1 MQVFTFKNLKG
12 VVMMNNQP
20 SMKSLFANRFV
31 QSILLSGLF
40 LQLGI
45 WVRNFAILMFV
56 TEQTNKDPFA
66 ISMIS
71 VAEFAPIFLF
81 SFIGGTF
88 ADRWRP
94 KRTMVICDL
103 LSALSVFAVLLA
115 LVFGGWKA
123 IFFATLVSSVLSQFS
138 QPSGMKLFKLHV
150 PESLMGLGMSM
161 NQTIQSLFTVLGPI
175 IGTLIYFQ
183 FGIYVSIAIMGTCFL
198 LSALVLAFLPA
209 DQKAETVV
217 KTDVAHEMKMGFRY
231 VFSNKLFLYM
241 GGFFLAAGMGLGLI
255 NPLGIF
261 LVTDN
266 LGLSVQELQWFT
278 AINGVGMILGGVGA
292 MALSQKV
299 KPKMMLLV
307 GFIGSAVAVAVL
319 GNVQI
324 VAVALFAQFISG
336 IMGPPIHIACN
347 TLILTN
353 AEHSYVGRVNG
364 ILNPLFI
371 GGMVLNM
378 SLVGLLKEQFPLGTL
393 YIMASSLFII
403 SAVAMLPM
411 QRIKQTKQVKIAQV
425 QHH

>member
-1 MQVFTFKNLKG
+1 MSS
-12 VVMMNNQP
+12 QP
-20 SMKSLFANRFV
+20 QIQAPTMKSLFANRFV

-71 VAEFAPIFLF
+71 VAEFGPIFLF

-94 KRTMVICDL
+94 KGTMVLCDL
-103 LSALSVFAVLLA
+103 LSALSIFAVLLA

-150 PESLMGLGMSM
+150 PESLMQLGMSM
-161 NQTIQSLFTVLGPI
+161 NQTLQSIFTVLGPI

-183 FGIYVSIAIMGTCFL
+183 FGIYVSIAIMGICFL

-209 DQKAETVV
+209 DQKVETVLTTNV
-217 KTDVAHEMKMGFRY
+217 SAEMKMGLRY

-241 GGFFLAAGMGLGLI
+241 GGFFLAAGMGLGLV

-261 LVTDN
+261 LVTEN
-266 LGLSVQELQWFT
+266 LGLSAQNLQWFT
-278 AINGVGMILGGVGA
+278 ALNGAGMILGGVGA
-292 MALSQKV
+292 MALSKKITPQK
-299 KPKMMLLV
+299 MLLI
-307 GFIGSAVAVAVL
+307 GFISSAVSVAVL
-319 GNVQI
+319 GSVNLVW
-324 VAVALFAQFISG
+324 AALLAQFVFG

-353 AEHSYVGRVNG
+353 AEESFVGRVNG
-364 ILNPLFI
+364 ILNPLFM

-378 SLVGLLKEQFPLGTL
+378 SLVGLLKAEYPLIVMYL
-393 YIMASSLFII
+393 MASSLFLIG
-403 SAVAMLPM
+403 ALTLLPM
-411 QRIKQTKQVKIAQV
+411 LKLKSAKQVKAIPM

>member
-1 MQVFTFKNLKG
+1 
-12 VVMMNNQP
+12 MNKP

-56 TEQTNKDPFA
+56 TEQTHKDPFA

-94 KRTMVICDL
+94 KLTMVVCDL

-138 QPSGMKLFKLHV
+138 QPSAMKLFKLHV
-150 PESLMGLGMSM
+150 PESLMQMGMSM

-198 LSALVLAFLPA
+198 VSALVLAFLPA
-209 DQKAETVV
+209 DQKVETVV
-217 KTDVAHEMKMGFRY
+217 KTEVSQEMKMGLRY

-266 LGLSVQELQWFT
+266 LGLSVQNLQWFT

-292 MALSQKV
+292 MVLSQKV
-299 KPKMMLLV
+299 KPQTMLLV
-307 GFIGSAVAVAVL
+307 GFISSAVSVAVL
-319 GNVQI
+319 GNVKL
-324 VAVALFAQFISG
+324 VAVALIAQFLSG
-336 IMGPPIHIACN
+336 VMGPPIHIACN

-353 AEHSYVGRVNG
+353 AEESFVGRVNG

-378 SLVGLLKEQFPLGTL
+378 SLVGILKEQFPLGML
-393 YIMASSLFII
+393 YVMASSLFII
-403 SAVAMLPM
+403 GAIAMLPM
-411 QRIKQTKQVKIAQV
+411 QRMKQAKQVKIAQM

>member
-1 MQVFTFKNLKG
+1 
-12 VVMMNNQP
+12 MNNQP
-20 SMKSLFANRFV
+20 SMKSLFANRYV

-56 TEQTNKDPFA
+56 IAQTNKDPFA

-94 KRTMVICDL
+94 KRTMVLCDL
-103 LSALSVFAVLLA
+103 LSALSVFVVLLA
-115 LVFGGWKA
+115 LAFGGWKA

-150 PESLMGLGMSM
+150 PESLIGMGMSM

-209 DQKAETVV
+209 DQKVETVSTSNV
-217 KTDVAHEMKMGFRY
+217 SQEMKMGLRY

-266 LGLSVQELQWFT
+266 LGLSAQDLQWFT
-278 AINGVGMILGGVGA
+278 ALNGVGMILGGVGA

-299 KPKMMLLV
+299 KPQTMLLV
-307 GFIGSAVAVAVL
+307 GFIGSALAVAVM
-319 GNVQI
+319 GNVKL
-324 VAVALFAQFISG
+324 VAVALVAQFISG
-336 IMGPPIHIACN
+336 VMGPPIHIACN

-353 AEHSYVGRVNG
+353 AEESFVGRVNG

-378 SLVGLLKEQFPLGTL
+378 SLVGILKEQFPLGML
-393 YIMASSLFII
+393 YMMASSLFII
-403 SAVAMLPM
+403 SAIAMLPM
-411 QRIKQTKQVKIAQV
+411 QRMKQGKQVKVVQM

>member
-1 MQVFTFKNLKG
+1 
-12 VVMMNNQP
+12 MNNQP
-20 SMKSLFANRFV
+20 SMKSLFSNRYV

-56 TEQTNKDPFA
+56 IAQTNKDPFA

-94 KRTMVICDL
+94 KRTMVLCDL
-103 LSALSVFAVLLA
+103 LSALSVFVVLLA
-115 LVFGGWKA
+115 LAFGGWKA

-150 PESLMGLGMSM
+150 PESLIGMGMSM

-209 DQKAETVV
+209 DQKVETVSTSNV
-217 KTDVAHEMKMGFRY
+217 SQEMKMGLRY

-266 LGLSVQELQWFT
+266 LGLSAQDLQWFT
-278 AINGVGMILGGVGA
+278 ALNGVGMILGGVGA

-299 KPKMMLLV
+299 KPQTMLLV
-307 GFIGSAVAVAVL
+307 GFIGSALAVAVM
-319 GNVQI
+319 GNVKL
-324 VAVALFAQFISG
+324 VAVALIAQFISG
-336 IMGPPIHIACN
+336 VMGPPIHIACN

-353 AEHSYVGRVNG
+353 AEESYVGRVNG

-378 SLVGLLKEQFPLGTL
+378 SLVGILKEQFPLGML
-393 YIMASSLFII
+393 YMMASSLFII
-403 SAVAMLPM
+403 SAIAMLPM
-411 QRIKQTKQVKIAQV
+411 QKMKQGKQVKVVQM

>member
-1 MQVFTFKNLKG
+1 MSS
-12 VVMMNNQP
+12 QP
-20 SMKSLFANRFV
+20 QIQAPTMKSLFANRFV

-71 VAEFAPIFLF
+71 VAEFGPIFLF

-94 KRTMVICDL
+94 KRTMVLCDL
-103 LSALSVFAVLLA
+103 LSALSIFAVLLA

-150 PESLMGLGMSM
+150 PESLMQLGMSM
-161 NQTIQSLFTVLGPI
+161 NQTMQSIFTVLGPI

-183 FGIYVSIAIMGTCFL
+183 FGIYVSIAIMGICFL
-198 LSALVLAFLPA
+198 LSALVLAFLPG
-209 DQKAETVV
+209 DQKVETVLTTNV
-217 KTDVAHEMKMGFRY
+217 SAEMKMGLRY

-241 GGFFLAAGMGLGLI
+241 GGFFLAAGMGLGLV

-261 LVTDN
+261 LVTEN
-266 LGLSVQELQWFT
+266 LGLSAQNLQWFT
-278 AINGVGMILGGVGA
+278 DLNGAGMILGGVGA
-292 MALSQKV
+292 MALSKKITPQK
-299 KPKMMLLV
+299 MLLI
-307 GFIGSAVAVAVL
+307 GFISSAVSVAVL
-319 GNVQI
+319 GSVNLVW
-324 VAVALFAQFISG
+324 AALLAQFVFG

-353 AEHSYVGRVNG
+353 AEESFVGRVNG
-364 ILNPLFI
+364 ILNPLFM

-378 SLVGLLKEQFPLGTL
+378 SLVGLLKAEYPLIVMYL
-393 YIMASSLFII
+393 MASSLFLIG
-403 SAVAMLPM
+403 ALALLPM
-411 QRIKQTKQVKIAQV
+411 LKLKSAKQVKAV
-425 QHH
+425 PMQHH

>member
-1 MQVFTFKNLKG
+1 
-12 VVMMNNQP
+12 
-20 SMKSLFANRFV
+20 MKSLFANRYV

-56 TEQTNKDPFA
+56 IEQTNKDPFA

-94 KRTMVICDL
+94 KRTMVLCDL
-103 LSALSVFAVLLA
+103 LSALSVFVVLLA
-115 LVFGGWKA
+115 LAFGGWKA

-150 PESLMGLGMSM
+150 PESLMGMGMSM

-209 DQKAETVV
+209 DQKVETVTTSNV
-217 KTDVAHEMKMGFRY
+217 SQEMKMGLRY

-266 LGLSVQELQWFT
+266 LGLSAQDLQWFT
-278 AINGVGMILGGVGA
+278 ALNGVGMIFGGVGA
-292 MALSQKV
+292 MALSRKV
-299 KPKMMLLV
+299 KPQTMLLV
-307 GFIGSAVAVAVL
+307 GFIGSALAVAVL
-319 GNVQI
+319 GNVKL
-324 VAVALFAQFISG
+324 VAVALAAQFISG
-336 IMGPPIHIACN
+336 VMGPPIHIACN

-353 AEHSYVGRVNG
+353 AEESFVGRVNG

-378 SLVGLLKEQFPLGTL
+378 SLVGILKEQFPLGTL
-393 YIMASSLFII
+393 YMMASSLFII

-411 QRIKQTKQVKIAQV
+411 QRMKQAKQVKVVQM